1 MRLLNRLNQFQ
12 RLWQPSEGAPQA
24 VTIAELAAR
33 CFCSER
39 HVRTLLGQLQQQG
52 WLRWRAQSGR
62 GKRGELTFLVSPHTV
77 RASMMESVLRQGQ
90 PHHAL
95 ALAQLAS
102 GQLRQLLHPFLGGQW
117 HNDTPTLRIPYYR
130 PLEPPRPGFL
140 PGRAEQHLARQIF
153 SGLTRF
159 NPHTAR
165 PEGDMA
171 HHWSVSPDGLS
182 WRFYLR
188 PTLHWHNHEPIDA
201 WQLQLRLQ

>member
-24 VTIAELAAR
+24 VTISELAVR

-39 HVRTLLGQLQQQG
+39 HMRTLLRQLEQHG

-62 GKRGELTFLVSPHTV
+62 GKRGELIFLVSPHTV
-77 RASMMESVLRQGQ
+77 RAGMMETVLSQGQ
-90 PHHAL
+90 THNAL

-130 PLEPPRPGFL
+130 PLEPLKPGFL

-159 NPHTAR
+159 NPDTAR
-165 PEGDMA
+165 P
-171 HHWSVSPDGLS
+171 
-182 WRFYLR
+182 
-188 PTLHWHNHEPIDA
+188 
-201 WQLQLRLQ
+201 